1 MKYIKDKIM
10 IKSIIDTI
18 FSLSINKTFDK
29 LSDDERDF
37 NIAYCNADPYGI
49 KVS

>member
-18 FSLSINKTFDK
+18 FFLFQLIRHLTNYLTMRGTSILPTAM
-29 LSDDERDF
+29 L
-37 NIAYCNADPYGI
+37 IHMG
-49 KVS
+49 